1 MVTLGPKGDLRPLS
15 VDLLAGEVLYRLFS
29 NTSGR
34 LANEFNPGK
43 GKQTRFAFFGD
54 PLVPVLYAAGGE
66 ESAVAETL
74 LHDVP
79 ISGGALRPDDYLDKV
94 MGRLT
99 VQRRLRLVSFMGMGT
114 GLRALGVDAADLTM
128 TESDRYA
135 ETVEWSAAA
144 HEAGFD
150 GIVWM
155 SRQCNTERAYMFFGD
170 RVAASDV
177 EIDTGFA
184 RAFALPDDVDW
195 LTRMCLP
202 LRVAIR
208 R

>member
-1 MVTLGPKGDLRPLS
+1 
-15 VDLLAGEVLYRLFS
+15 
-29 NTSGR
+29 SGR
-34 LANEFNPGK
+34 LANEYNPGK
-43 GKQTRFAFFGD
+43 GRQTRFAFFGD
-54 PLVPVLYAAGGE
+54 PVVPVLYAAGAE

-79 ISGGALRPDDYLDKV
+79 LSGGALRPDDYLDKV

-99 VQRRLRLVSFMGMGT
+99 VHRHLRLASFMGT

-128 TESDRYA
+128 TESDRYV
-135 ETVEWSAAA
+135 ETVRWSAAA
-144 HEAGFD
+144 HEDGFD

-155 SRQCNTERAYMFFGD
+155 SRRCNTERAYMFFGD
-170 RVAASDV
+170 RVGSADLV
-177 EIDTGFA
+177 IDPDFA
-184 RAFALPDDVDW
+184 RAFALPDDIDW
-195 LTRMCLP
+195 LTRMCVP